1 MGPGFPAQYGRNVG
15 QEGDQRQGDSE
26 PTENMIEHGAIL
38 FRLLSR
44 HQNIMLCLYI
54 SDAICLPVTNLRY
67 FCHQLIIAVSSLPI
81 TIGGLFQ

>member
-54 SDAICLPVTNLRY
+54 LPRLPVDKSDKHPR
-67 FCHQLIIAVSSLPI
+67 SI
-81 TIGGLFQ
+81 TLMEFRT

>member
-1 MGPGFPAQYGRNVG
+1 MRPGLPAQCGGNVG
-15 QEGDQRQGDSE
+15 QEGDQGQGDSE

-54 SDAICLPVTNLRY
+54 LPVFL
-67 FCHQLIIAVSSLPI
+67 LIKATSIPDLSPSWSSGRE
-81 TIGGLFQ
+81 TIQYHRRG